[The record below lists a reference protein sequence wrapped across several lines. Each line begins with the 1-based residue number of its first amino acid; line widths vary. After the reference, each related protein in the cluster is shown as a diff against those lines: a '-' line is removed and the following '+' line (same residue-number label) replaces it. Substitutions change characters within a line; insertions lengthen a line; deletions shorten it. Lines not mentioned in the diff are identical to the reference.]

1 MTLRPPSRPVGRV
14 IFLAAALLLA
24 ALIAVP
30 MSGAALAQAPDTDN
44 DDIRLVNKDRQ
55 MVERKKE
62 GEFVARP
69 VFSRQVPVLHYSI
82 RHPDTGEWVTE
93 TYRVQG
99 GEKKLSEGWEYTFEY
114 PALDEQ
120 PELDPEQAYL
130 LALAVPRIGGGE
142 RHVFHALIP
151 VHQPRGLWDRV
162 LGALDPDRWARAA
175 AGWLIQGAHG
185 TLCGVVEGVTGT
197 EVDECGGKA
206 RGLMGDIL
214 TGTPPNLTYQHEFVQ
229 KAWGAVWAVTT
240 GALMVILGWMG
251 LSFIVQE
258 HLGRHQSGWR
268 EMVPR
273 LVLGLTA
280 AASSLWWCALVIDV
294 AHAVSQFIA
303 AELEVT
309 PGDLL
314 RAPLDPLLTAVQA
327 ANTGLAVFIAL
338 LYLVFGF
345 FVLYLLVQMILRLA
359 LIDILLCLAPIA
371 LGLWI
376 LPHTAGWGK
385 HWLRLFMT
393 AVFQQAIQL
402 IAVALAFAFLEE
414 FADITGG
421 EAAQDLVWMLLM
433 AIAFMYLAGRVPSML
448 GHHGTFDAWLHT
460 LYFGM
465 SLPGS
470 MMRSARSIG
479 LMAGGAAGGPAGM
492 AAATAATGAA
502 SAAATA
508 AGAVNSAAQG
518 STAPAQSGPTPR
530 SQGP

>member
-1 MTLRPPSRPVGRV
+1 
-14 IFLAAALLLA
+14 
-24 ALIAVP
+24 
-30 MSGAALAQAPDTDN
+30 MS
-44 DDIRLVNKDRQ
+44 
-55 MVERKKE
+55 
-62 GEFVARP
+62 
-69 VFSRQVPVLHYSI
+69 
-82 RHPDTGEWVTE
+82 
-93 TYRVQG
+93 
-99 GEKKLSEGWEYTFEY
+99 
-114 PALDEQ
+114 
-120 PELDPEQAYL
+120 
-130 LALAVPRIGGGE
+130 
-142 RHVFHALIP
+142 
-151 VHQPRGLWDRV
+151 
-162 LGALDPDRWARAA
+162 
-175 AGWLIQGAHG
+175 
-185 TLCGVVEGVTGT
+185 
-197 EVDECGGKA
+197 
-206 RGLMGDIL
+206 DIL
-214 TGTPPNLTYQHEFVQ
+214 TGTPPDLTYLHPFIQQ
-229 KAWGAVWAVTT
+229 AWMVVWAITS
-240 GALMVILGWMG
+240 GALAVILGWMG

-294 AHAVSQFIA
+294 ADAVSGFIA
-303 AELEVT
+303 VSLDVT
-309 PGDLL
+309 PGALL
-314 RAPLDPLLTAVQA
+314 RAPLEPLLTAVET

-359 LIDILLCLAPIA
+359 LIDILLTLAPIA

-402 IAVALAFAFLEE
+402 IAVALAFAFLGE
-414 FADITGG
+414 FASIA
-421 EAAQDLVWMLLM
+421 EFEPSEDLVWKLLM

-479 LMAGGAAGGPAGM
+479 LIAGGAAGSPAGM
-492 AAATAATGAA
+492 AAATAA
-502 SAAATA
+502 AAATNTAVSTA
-508 AGAVNSAAQG
+508 ANAASSAANN
-518 STAPAQSGPTPR
+518 ATPR
-530 SQGP
+530 SQGS